1 MTAHSDGDTRV
12 WLAGRQAAALVTLI
26 AGVFGFSATMA
37 APIHADMMGNAF
49 LNALNNAGISYGQ
62 PASTMA
68 LGRSVCPMV
77 VQQGGTFESISDKMA
92 ENSGM
97 SRDMAAAFTIVA
109 IATYCPAVISPLM
122 PNRLQA

>member
-1 MTAHSDGDTRV
+1 MTAHSDGETRA
-12 WLAGRQAAALVTLI
+12 WPASRQAAALMTLI

-77 VQQGGTFESISDKMA
+77 VQQGGTFESISAKLA
-92 ENSGM
+92 EDSGM
-97 SRDMAAAFTIVA
+97 SHDVAAAFTIIA
-109 IATYCPAVISPLM
+109 IGTYCPALISPLI